1 MRRRILALVA
11 LAIAGLVACG
21 DPAIHHYNLGI
32 DALERGDTATA
43 VTEFERSVYERYE
56 DPDAH
61 LNLGVALLGRGD
73 AQRALSEFQIA
84 AQLAPDDIDV
94 HVNLGEA
101 YRALGRTQAART
113 EYEWALKRAPDNLGA
128 LTGYGRLLMDGGS
141 MEAAH
146 GEFVRALTID
156 PANTVALFQMGWL
169 YLDTNRPTEG
179 THYFLRGL
187 QRSPHSMY
195 GRLGLARAYEVRGME
210 SEALVEYQKAY
221 TADSTNVDAM
231 VGIGRC
237 QIRRGNYV
245 PAERVLEK
253 ALVRAPDNPHV
264 LTLLGDVYLA
274 RDRRAEAVAHYRRAV
289 QLDESNAD
297 AHLGLGIALE
307 AEGDLAAAEETLKA
321 ALLHAPTNAAVMYRL
336 GTVYLGMNEKSRAR
350 AYFEMAM
357 DAVGDDPALKTNI
370 RTGLDATR

>member
-1 MRRRILALVA
+1 MRRRLLVIVALV
-11 LAIAGLVACG
+11 LAGLAACR
-21 DPAIHHYNLGI
+21 DAAITHYNLGI
-32 DALERGDTATA
+32 DAIERGDTATA
-43 VTEFERSVYERYE
+43 VKEFERSVYESYQ

-61 LNLGVALLGRGD
+61 VNLGVALLGSGD

-84 AQLAPDDIDV
+84 AELAPEDVDV
-94 HVNLGEA
+94 HVNMGEA

-128 LTGYGRLLMDGGS
+128 LTGYGRVL
-141 MEAAH
+141 MEAGAMEQAH

-156 PANTVALFQMGWL
+156 PSNTTALFHMGWL
-169 YLDTNRPTEG
+169 YLATDRPTEG

-187 QRSPHSMY
+187 QHAPKSMY
-195 GRLGLARAYEVRGME
+195 GRLGLARAYEVRNMD

-221 TADSTNVDAM
+221 TSDSTNVDAM

-237 QIRRGNYV
+237 QTHQGNYV
-245 PAERVLEK
+245 PAERMLEK
-253 ALVRAPDNPHV
+253 ALARSPENPEV
-264 LTLLGDVYLA
+264 LTLLGNVYLA

-297 AHLGLGIALE
+297 AYLGLGTALE
-307 AEGDLAAAEETLKA
+307 AEGDLAAAEEALHN
-321 ALLHAPTNAAVMYRL
+321 ALLHAPKDAAVMYRL

-357 DAVGDDPALKTNI
+357 DAVGDNPALKTNI